1 MQNLFRCDAEIQ
13 SEHQGERAS
22 RIETLQVNS
31 IYMFSLSRSRSDR
44 SKESRS
50 RCSTEVQARQ
60 AIDWKEEKEKTQVK
74 LDSFIVV

>member
-60 AIDWKEEKEKTQVK
+60 AIDGEEEKEKTQVK